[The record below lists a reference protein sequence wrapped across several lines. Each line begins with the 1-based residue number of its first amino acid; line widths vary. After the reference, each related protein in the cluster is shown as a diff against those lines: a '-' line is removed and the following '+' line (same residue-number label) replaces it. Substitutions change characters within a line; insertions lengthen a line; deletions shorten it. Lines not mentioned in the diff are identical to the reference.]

1 MPTINA
7 RIRDGNTVRRHDNK
21 YGPGITPHYLETNE
35 VGVVEFDST
44 LFTADQAR
52 DWLTSHDYNI
62 LSLAAGEEQ
71 ADINDHKRYLAF
83 ELSPSNDI
91 QEVDGGLLVP
101 GVRLLAP
108 GTWTDST
115 QKQPCRYTEQHLE
128 RYAQNWVS
136 YSYWS
141 RHSGGTPRDIT
152 DKIAT
157 IRNLRYDQGVIGDLF
172 YHGQTT
178 KSKDAISLIKAA
190 AAGTISWPYSSVEM
204 MTRDKWI
211 LSEKLYEAQ
220 EITFLGAAM
229 VDEGACRTCKIRNNE
244 AADPTPEPEREQVTA
259 EPAKELEQEMTDTK
273 ELEAAITAATAPLLE
288 KIKALEAKIAPP
300 EPVKVEIPKELTES
314 ITAIDERLKKLE
326 EDPTNPKTKANGI
339 ETPHDLGAAE
349 FYIPVDRKAG
359 TVGGV

>member
-52 DWLTSHDYNI
+52 NWLTSHDYTT

-83 ELSPSNDI
+83 ELAPSNDI

-115 QKQPCRYTEQHLE
+115 QKQPCRYTEHHLE
-128 RYAQNWVS
+128 RYAQNWTS

-190 AAGTISWPYSSVEM
+190 AAGTIPWPYSSVEM

-244 AADPTPEPEREQVTA
+244 AADPTPEPEQEQVT

-300 EPVKVEIPKELTES
+300 EPAKVEIPKELTES

-326 EDPTNPKTKANGI
+326 EVPADPKTKATGI
-339 ETPHDLGAAE
+339 ETPHDLGGAE